1 MNIESLRYF
10 FLISKA
16 GNISSVA
23 KEVHLTQS
31 ALSQQIQK
39 LENDL
44 DQKLLVRSN
53 KGVSIT
59 NAGKIVS
66 LYAENILRTYDTMIE
81 ELGDAEKDDV
91 VLKIEACH
99 SVADYALPCTLILA
113 NGMHPSHKYELT
125 GNESSSIITNI
136 SNNICDVGFICG
148 KDVKIEYDNVVS
160 TKVGINNISLIS
172 KNEDTY
178 PDKMTLDGLLDYCL
192 ITFPEKNYITRL
204 LEKNLKETG
213 YNQNSINCN
222 LRVEGIEGAKI
233 LISRNFGV
241 AFLPHISV
249 KEELYKKQFKR
260 IDISNFDMDIDI
272 FMLYKKNCPGYIKD
286 FVDWFKKNG
295 ANSFC

>member
-10 FLISKA
+10 FLIAKA

-44 DQKLLVRSN
+44 DKKLLTRSN
-53 KGVSIT
+53 KGVTIT
-59 NAGKIVS
+59 DAGKIVS
-66 LYAENILRTYDTMIE
+66 LYAENILRTYDTMVD
-81 ELGDAEKDDV
+81 ELDEAEKDNV

-113 NGMHPSHKYELT
+113 NGMHPNHKYELT
-125 GNESSSIITNI
+125 GNESGSVITNV

-148 KDVKIEYDNVVS
+148 KDIQVDYENVVS
-160 TKVGINNISLIS
+160 TKVGVNNVLLIS
-172 KNEDTY
+172 KNDDTY
-178 PDKMTLDGLLDYCL
+178 PDTITLDRLLDYCL
-192 ITFPEKNYITRL
+192 ITFPEKNYITSL
-204 LEKNLKETG
+204 LEKNLKQTG
-213 YNQNSINCN
+213 HNQSSINCN

-241 AFLPHISV
+241 AFLPYISV
-249 KEELYKKQFKR
+249 KEELYKKQFKK
-260 IDISNFDMDIDI
+260 ITVSNFDMDIDI
-272 FMLYKKNCPGYIKD
+272 HMLYKKNCPGYIQD

-295 ANSFC
+295 ASSFC